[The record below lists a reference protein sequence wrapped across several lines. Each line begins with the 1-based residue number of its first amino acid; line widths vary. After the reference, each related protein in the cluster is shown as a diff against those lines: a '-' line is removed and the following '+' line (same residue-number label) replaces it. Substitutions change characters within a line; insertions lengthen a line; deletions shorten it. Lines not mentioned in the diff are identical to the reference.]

1 MIKIVSSVIVN
12 ILLCLIYYWLVEI
25 FNLYKPII
33 HWNISFGITFQFGV
47 IILFITLFIEMLIFF
62 FIKNKLVRWIP
73 LILPLLY
80 CLTYYH
86 IFPYRLIVYIFLN
99 ITIYLLYSMYLTRL
113 KK

>member
-1 MIKIVSSVIVN
+1 
-12 ILLCLIYYWLVEI
+12 
-25 FNLYKPII
+25 
-33 HWNISFGITFQFGV
+33 
-47 IILFITLFIEMLIFF
+47 MLIFF

-80 CLTYYH
+80 WLTYYQ

>member
-1 MIKIVSSVIVN
+1 MNKMIFTNKMTAFLMVAIA
-12 ILLCLIYYWLVEI
+12 
-25 FNLYKPII
+25 
-33 HWNISFGITFQFGV
+33 
-47 IILFITLFIEMLIFF
+47 MLMLF
-62 FIKNKLVRWIP
+62 FINNKLVRWIP

-80 CLTYYH
+80 WLTYYQ